1 MKEKLYAVGRRKKAI
16 AKVKIKA
23 GKGEF
28 IINGKSMEEYFPR
41 EIYRIMAKKPLE
53 EVNLLDR
60 YDVKAETEGGG
71 LNGQAGAIRLGLA
84 RSILK
89 IDPSLRIPLKRKGF
103 LSRDPRMKE
112 RKKPGLTG
120 ARGKPQSS
128 KR

>member
-1 MKEKLYAVGRRKKAI
+1 MKEGFYAVGRRKKAT

-28 IINGKSMEEYFPR
+28 IINGKSIEEYFPR
-41 EIYRIMAKKPLE
+41 EICRRIAKKPLE
-53 EVNLLDR
+53 ETNLLDR
-60 YDVKAETEGGG
+60 FDVKAEAEGGG

-89 IDPSLRIPLKRKGF
+89 MDPNLRTSLKKEGF
-103 LSRDPRMKE
+103 LTRDPRMKE